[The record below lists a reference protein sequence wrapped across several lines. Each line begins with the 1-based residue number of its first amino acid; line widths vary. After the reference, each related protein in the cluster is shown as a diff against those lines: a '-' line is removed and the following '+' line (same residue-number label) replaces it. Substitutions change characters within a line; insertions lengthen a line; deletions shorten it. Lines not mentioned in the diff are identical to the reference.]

1 MSQNKTKNYTYIWV
15 SFIILVF
22 GIYAIP
28 KIISRFSD
36 QSVVSNDRLHSKTDL
51 RELREIAEAPKFSF
65 VNENG
70 EMMNNDT
77 YKGKVYVVEFFFTA
91 CPTICPVMNENMRL
105 LDDEFYTNENWGV
118 ASFSIDGETDTSE
131 VLKAHA
137 KELGVKS
144 KNWHFFTGEQEDIF
158 DFAKKYNMYTAA
170 NPDVPGGFEHSGMF
184 ALIDKNGKIRS
195 RLNEFEYPIIFYDGI
210 EPEGIEM
217 LKEDI
222 KQLLAE

>member
-1 MSQNKTKNYTYIWV
+1 MSQNKPKNYSYIWI
-15 SFIILVF
+15 SFIVLVF
-22 GIYAIP
+22 GIYVVP
-28 KIISRFSD
+28 KVIARFSKE
-36 QSVVSNDRLHSKTDL
+36 SVVQKDRLYSKTDQ
-51 RELREIAEAPKFSF
+51 RELKEIAKAPQFSF

-70 EMMNNDT
+70 EVMTNEA

-91 CPTICPVMNENMRL
+91 CPTICPVMNENMRI
-105 LDDEFYTNENWGV
+105 LDDEFYTNDSFAV
-118 ASFSIDGETDTSE
+118 ASFSIDGSTDTSE

-144 KNWHFFTGEQEDIF
+144 PNWHFFTATQEDMF
-158 DFAKKYNMYTAA
+158 AFAKNYNMYAAA

-184 ALIDKNGKIRS
+184 ALVDKNGKIRS
-195 RLNEFEYPIIFYDGI
+195 RLNEFEYPIVFYDGL
-210 EPEGIEM
+210 EDEGLQM